1 MIDPSAPLI
10 LSPPLGISLPV
21 AAGRR
26 SDLQRLVYLEP
37 PVFIFRKRAA
47 PAVGE
52 IKDRHVEY
60 EHGVVLVPASSK
72 KLAQRVTEIAFALF
86 GFHCDIFVFL

>member
-26 SDLQRLVYLEP
+26 GDLQRLVYLEP

-52 IKDRHVEY
+52 IKDRHVEH
-60 EHGVVLVPASSK
+60 EHGVVSVRAWLK
-72 KLAQRVTEIAFALF
+72 NLAQRTPEIVFALF
-86 GFHCDIFVFL
+86 GFHYDIFVCL